1 MIVEGDKMISQWI
14 LKRCTTSGVV
24 NREKVGMY
32 SSFVGMFTNVFLS
45 LLKLLTGFV
54 FHSLAIMADGFNNLA
69 DALSMFVVLFSFKLS
84 HQPADKEHPYGHQR
98 MEYIA
103 SMIVGVSILFVCYEL
118 VKSSISKI
126 LHPEEVVF
134 SSVMVIVLFASI
146 VIKMWLSVFYKQCA
160 KRIDSLV
167 LLASSH
173 DSKSDVLSTSVIL
186 IGAIISSVCHLSL
199 DGYLG
204 LFVAIL
210 IFKGALEILKD
221 AMNKILGEAP
231 SEEFV
236 EEIKKKIKSYDG
248 VLGIHDL
255 IVHSYGPER
264 LFVCVHVEVDYR
276 VDILQSHELIDKIE
290 KDFLVN
296 DNLQV
301 VIHMDPIDIDD
312 PEVKDLYLLVKKC
325 IKDMSADISMHDF
338 RTVIS
343 KSHTNLIFD
352 CEIPYS
358 SEVTFEMVQKRV
370 DELLETL
377 PGKYFAQIQFE
388 RPYN

>member
-1 MIVEGDKMISQWI
+1 MSQWI
-14 LKRCTTSGVV
+14 IKWCTNNGVI
-24 NREKVGMY
+24 NREKVGLC
-32 SSFVGMFTNVFLS
+32 SSLVGIVTNVFLS
-45 LLKLLTGFV
+45 LIKMVTGIV
-54 FHSLAIMADGFNNLA
+54 FHSLAIMADGLNNLA
-69 DALSMFVVLFSFKLS
+69 DAMSMFVVLFSFKFS

-98 MEYIA
+98 IEYLA

-126 LHPEEVVF
+126 VHPEEVLF
-134 SSVMVIVLFASI
+134 SGVMIVVLLVSI
-146 VIKMWLSVFYKQCA
+146 VGKLWLSVFYKQCA
-160 KRIDSLV
+160 KQIDSLV
-167 LLASSH
+167 LHASSQ
-173 DSKSDVLSTSVIL
+173 DSISDVLSTSVIL
-186 IGAIISSVCHLSL
+186 FGAIVSYVWKISL

-231 SEEFV
+231 SQEFV
-236 EEIKKKIKSYDG
+236 DSIKTKILSYDG

-264 LFVCVHVEVDYR
+264 LFICVHVEVDYR
-276 VDILQSHELIDKIE
+276 VDILKSHELIDTIE

-301 VIHMDPIDIDD
+301 IIHMDPIDIDD
-312 PEVKDLYLLVKKC
+312 PEVKDLYHLVKKC
-325 IKDMSADISMHDF
+325 IKEISSEISMHDF
-338 RTVIS
+338 RTVIT
-343 KSHTNLIFD
+343 KTHTNLIFD
-352 CEIPYS
+352 CEIPYT

-377 PGKYFAQIQFE
+377 PGQYFALIQFE